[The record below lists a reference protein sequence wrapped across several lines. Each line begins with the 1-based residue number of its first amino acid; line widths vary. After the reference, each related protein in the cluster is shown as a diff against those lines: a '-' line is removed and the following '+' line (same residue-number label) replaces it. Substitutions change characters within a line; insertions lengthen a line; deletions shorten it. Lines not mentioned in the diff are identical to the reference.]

1 MVMIE
6 IDDYAVYYLS
16 SYLDIQI
23 SKLKYVKKMKT
34 EVRNMKQLD
43 EKINMLSKINDK
55 FVEAL
60 KNAKVTSKME
70 NFTRGGR

>member
-1 MVMIE
+1 MVKLDL
-6 IDDYAVYYLS
+6 DDYAVYYLS
-16 SYLDIQI
+16 SYLEIQI
-23 SKLKYVKKMKT
+23 SKLRYVKKMKT

-60 KNAKVTSKME
+60 KNTK
-70 NFTRGGR
+70 R